1 MFGVNVTDYDKKVYE
16 EKLADFLPDKLI
28 DVHVHVWK
36 DGMQRGGDSRR
47 GCVSWPQRVAPD
59 CTYEDLMH
67 SYGQMFP
74 GKTVKPVLMTTPTA
88 KLDEGNAY
96 ALSCGQKAG
105 LPVLYCTN
113 YDTPVDE
120 LRRALTTGGFCGIK
134 PYQNNSPS
142 YIPAN
147 EMRIFDFL
155 TPEHLEVVN
164 ELKAIV
170 MLHIPR
176 SKRLRDPVNLVQMM
190 EIEKRYPDA
199 KVIIA
204 HIGRAYSPEDIGDAF
219 ELIKTT
225 KNLMFDFCANTLDV
239 AMVECVKAVG
249 PGRVMFGSDMPI
261 TKMRM
266 YRITE
271 NGRYV
276 NVVPRGMYGDVSDDP
291 HMRETDETDIT
302 TFMYEEILA
311 FKRCAETLGLTRSEI
326 EDVFYKNAARLF
338 GIKI

>member
-1 MFGVNVTDYDKKVYE
+1 M
-16 EKLADFLPDKLI
+16 
-28 DVHVHVWK
+28 
-36 DGMQRGGDSRR
+36 
-47 GCVSWPQRVAPD
+47 
-59 CTYEDLMH
+59 
-67 SYGQMFP
+67 
-74 GKTVKPVLMTTPTA
+74 
-88 KLDEGNAY
+88 
-96 ALSCGQKAG
+96 
-105 LPVLYCTN
+105 LYCTN